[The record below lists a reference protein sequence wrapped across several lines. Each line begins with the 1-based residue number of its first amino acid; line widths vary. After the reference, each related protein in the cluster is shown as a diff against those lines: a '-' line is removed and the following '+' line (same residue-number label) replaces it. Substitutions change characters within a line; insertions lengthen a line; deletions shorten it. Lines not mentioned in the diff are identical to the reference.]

1 MSMAT
6 RTDTN
11 SRCPRRSSQIAASIS
26 GEVWWGQEAG
36 RWGAVGERGQAASLV
51 AGAVNGLARDAEALG
66 DVDDLPAVLD
76 HREHRLICPR
86 LAGQMG

>member
-1 MSMAT
+1 M
-6 RTDTN
+6 
-11 SRCPRRSSQIAASIS
+11 PSSQLADR
-26 GEVWWGQEAG
+26 GLDLGRGLVGAG
-36 RWGAVGERGQAASLV
+36 GWAVGAVGERGQAASLV